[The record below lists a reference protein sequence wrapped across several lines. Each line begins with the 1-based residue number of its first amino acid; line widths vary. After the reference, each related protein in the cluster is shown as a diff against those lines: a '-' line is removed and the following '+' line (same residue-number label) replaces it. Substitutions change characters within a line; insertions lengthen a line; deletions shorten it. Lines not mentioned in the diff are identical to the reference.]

1 MKGPVLQ
8 RLRLGTPKNI
18 FLKKNSLENC
28 GKSLYSPRS
37 VLGESLLPEPL
48 GEPPHVAV
56 AVDGV
61 GDQVEGAEGA
71 EGLERACA
79 ERIKKYVALCAEKYW
94 ETRKA
99 SFPPSKK

>member
-8 RLRLGTPKNI
+8 RLRLGTPKNN
-18 FLKKNSLENC
+18 FFKKSLENC

-37 VLGESLLPEPL
+37 VFGESLLPEPL
-48 GEPPHVAV
+48 GEPSHVAV

-79 ERIKKYVALCAEKYW
+79 ERTKNMKLCVRRRIGKPGK
-94 ETRKA
+94 R
-99 SFPPSKK
+99 PPPPKN